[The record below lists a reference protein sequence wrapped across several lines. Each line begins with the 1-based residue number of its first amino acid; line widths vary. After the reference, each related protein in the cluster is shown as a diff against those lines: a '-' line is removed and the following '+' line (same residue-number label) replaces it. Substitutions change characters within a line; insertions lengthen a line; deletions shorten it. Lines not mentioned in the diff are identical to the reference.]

1 MWNEFKK
8 FAVQGNAI
16 DLAVGVIIGAAF
28 GRIVASLV
36 DDVLMPPLGFLMGGL
51 DFSNWFVT
59 LGGGGPFKT
68 LAEAKAAGASTL
80 NLGLFL
86 NAVIQFL
93 IVAWAVFLV
102 IVKPMNRLK
111 KADAAAAPPAP
122 PEPSA
127 EEKLLTQIR
136 DLLKAR
142 A

>member
-8 FAVQGNAI
+8 FAIQGNAI

-36 DDVLMPPLGFLMGGL
+36 DDILMPPLGLLIGGL
-51 DFSNWFVT
+51 DFSNWFVA
-59 LGGGGPFKT
+59 LGGDKHFNT
-68 LAEAKAAGASTL
+68 LAEAKAAGVPTL
-80 NLGLFL
+80 SIGLFL
-86 NAVIQFL
+86 NAIIQFL
-93 IVAWAVFLV
+93 IVAWAVFLI

-111 KADAAAAPPAP
+111 RSEAAAAPAAP

-127 EEKLLTQIR
+127 EEKLLIQIR

>member
-1 MWNEFKK
+1 MWKEFKQ
-8 FAVQGNAI
+8 FAIRGNAI

-28 GRIVASLV
+28 GKIVSSLV
-36 DDVLMPPLGFLMGGL
+36 DDVLMPPLGLLTGGL
-51 DFSNWFVT
+51 DFSNWFIT
-59 LGGGGPFKT
+59 LGGGGPFTT
-68 LAEAKAAGASTL
+68 LADAKAAGASTL
-80 NLGLFL
+80 KLGLFL
-86 NAVIQFL
+86 NAIIQFL
-93 IVAWAVFLV
+93 IVAWAVFFV

-111 KADAAAAPPAP
+111 KTEAAAAPAAL

>member
-1 MWNEFKK
+1 MWKEFRQ
-8 FAVQGNAI
+8 FAIRGNAV

-28 GRIVASLV
+28 GKIVSALV
-36 DDVLMPPLGFLMGGL
+36 DDVLMPPLGLLTGGL
-51 DFSNWFVT
+51 DFSNWFIT
-59 LGGGGPFKT
+59 LGGGGPYKT

-80 NLGLFL
+80 NIGLFL

-93 IVAWAVFLV
+93 IVAWAVFLL

-111 KADAAAAPPAP
+111 RAEAAPAAP